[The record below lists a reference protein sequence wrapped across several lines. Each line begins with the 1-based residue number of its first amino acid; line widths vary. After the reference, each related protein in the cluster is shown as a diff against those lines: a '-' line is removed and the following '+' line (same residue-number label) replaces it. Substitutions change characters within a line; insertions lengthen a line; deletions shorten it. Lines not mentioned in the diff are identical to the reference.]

1 VEGQDS
7 VEERLGSYLSSSQN
21 EDLGGEGRK
30 SSPPTSAMY
39 TGLDYAHNRYYAST
53 LGRFT
58 TSDPNGIMNLSN
70 PGSLNRYA
78 YMAGDPI
85 NRNDPSGLDSIPVD
99 PGDRGAV
106 FGNWYPTTLPSASVT
121 VSQVQC
127 HRTRDLDGPCKHI
140 VKVPEH
146 KKRPNPYPCSLMA
159 GRAQRNVDLTPGIT
173 VDLFNAMFVDYYVGT
188 HMTDDTLSPGVFLYD
203 LGTRT
208 RPKAAADPYLGQADF
223 ASQFKEPLSDSNDQ
237 THHFAAY
244 LTAGITGH
252 YWSAWGHWIRDNRA
266 DTLLGKAGYAMGE
279 YLRKNPGELKNIGE
293 MIRKYICQGITPP
306 YEVPK

>member
-1 VEGQDS
+1 
-7 VEERLGSYLSSSQN
+7 
-21 EDLGGEGRK
+21 
-30 SSPPTSAMY
+30 
-39 TGLDYAHNRYYAST
+39 
-53 LGRFT
+53 
-58 TSDPNGIMNLSN
+58 MNLSN

-106 FGNWYPTTLPSASVT
+106 SGNWYPTTLPSASVT

-127 HRTRDLDGPCKHI
+127 HRTRDLDGPSKHI

-203 LGTRT
+203 VGTRT

-223 ASQFKEPLSDSNDQ
+223 ASQFKEPLSDSND
-237 THHFAAY
+237 
-244 LTAGITGH
+244 
-252 YWSAWGHWIRDNRA
+252 YWSAWAHWTQDSLKGNKA
-266 DTLLGKAGYAMGE
+266 DTALGKAGYAMGE
-279 YLRKNPGELKNIGE
+279 YLRNNPDALKNMGN
-293 MIRKYICQGITPP
+293 MIRDFICKGTAPP
-306 YEVPK
+306 YKVPE